1 MSYILD
7 ALRRAD
13 AERQHG
19 QVPGLNAAPS
29 VPVRGA
35 SPLQGALR
43 WWLLGLAVLCG
54 VAALAAA
61 GWWWGSRP
69 AGSAAGQGG
78 AVAALPM
85 AAPAAVSGVGSSV
98 PVPHTSAPPVPPA
111 PAAPAPAAAA
121 LPPTLPVVVSAA
133 PAPAIAAAAV
143 VPPAATV
150 APPAP
155 PPTPAADTTP
165 KPLLLSALPP
175 DQRRA
180 LPPLAVSGAVWSS
193 SAASRFVMLDGQ
205 LVREG
210 DTVVPGLV
218 LERIHPKSAV
228 LRWRDLRLELPL

>member
-19 QVPGLNAAPS
+19 QVPGLNAAPA
-29 VPVRGA
+29 VPVR
-35 SPLQGALR
+35 STTPLQGALR
-43 WWLLGLAVLCG
+43 WWVGGLSALAVLA
-54 VAALAAA
+54 VA
-61 GWWWGSRP
+61 GWWWVSRP
-69 AGSAAGQGG
+69 VGAGAGPG
-78 AVAALPM
+78 AIVAGLPVAAP
-85 AAPAAVSGVGSSV
+85 PAALGEGIRA
-98 PVPHTSAPPVPPA
+98 PVLPPSPQPLPA
-111 PAAPAPAAAA
+111 APAAAA
-121 LPPTLPVVVSAA
+121 LPPPLPVVVSAA
-133 PAPAIAAAAV
+133 PAPAPAPAAAAV
-143 VPPAATV
+143 APPAARAAHPT
-150 APPAP
+150 A
-155 PPTPAADTTP
+155 PPTPAADTVP

-210 DTVVPGLV
+210 DTVAPGLV
-218 LERIHPKSAV
+218 LERIQPKSAV

>member
-19 QVPGLNAAPS
+19 QVPGLNAAPA
-29 VPVRGA
+29 VPVR
-35 SPLQGALR
+35 SNPPLQGTLR
-43 WWLLGLAVLCG
+43 WWALGLVVL
-54 VAALAAA
+54 AALAAV

-69 AGSAAGQGG
+69 AGAAAGQG
-78 AVAALPM
+78 AVVAALPM
-85 AAPAAVSGVGSSV
+85 AAPTAVNGIGSRATV
-98 PVPHTSAPPVPPA
+98 PPTSAPPG
-111 PAAPAPAAAA
+111 PAAPVPAAAA

-133 PAPAIAAAAV
+133 PAPATAAAAV
-143 VPPAATV
+143 APPAATD

-155 PPTPAADTTP
+155 PPAPAADTPP
-165 KPLLLSALPP
+165 KPLLLSALAP

-210 DTVVPGLV
+210 DTVAPGLV